1 MGSRGDEQGGKSV
14 QHVRAPTG
22 GRDAAGCGRGGGRT
36 ARCGRRPPHED
47 RLAAGAAARDG
58 RLAMPDTPLRGR
70 RGRDPRIA
78 ERVATDFAARHA
90 GPSAETEVDFDVAAV
105 DAEVEDARR
114 QRPATPTRPAPSPA
128 GGTPPVTG
136 RKGAGHRLPDLSA
149 LPPLLAAT
157 GTFASLRE
165 RLEAPTD
172 PDAGP
177 RRTGRHV
184 GLVSVPHGAK
194 TYLAATLAQVDGGER
209 LVWIARDA
217 EIGDR
222 VAEELGAWL
231 GDPAKVAVLEP
242 RTALAYERSELIAD
256 ETAAR
261 VAALAA
267 WRSGRARVLVASVQA
282 LLQHTIAPEDLP
294 AAPRELRLGSR
305 VRQDAL
311 LRELFDLGYVP
322 VSEVA
327 GRGESARRGGIVDVF
342 PPSLPLPIRIEF
354 FGDEI
359 DSLRSFDP
367 TDQRTVGT
375 LESAILL
382 PATEFLLPAAGSSA
396 IRDRLGRGAARL
408 PERLA
413 ADLARFDTEP
423 VTAAADRTPEAS
435 RALAVGDAAEVW
447 AAHLAP
453 ATGLDHVDPGTL
465 LILDEPGDIAEAAAF
480 LWRQADER
488 RVELVAADEL
498 PKDWPSTYLAPR
510 DWKARLVGSRTLELT
525 WESVPPEDAAMA
537 RGGLSSGDPFGWRE
551 PVLPPGRA
559 GRIADAVE
567 TWRVDGARIVLAS
580 DQAPRLA
587 DVLGEAGHEV
597 AVVGRIA
604 EAPPPGAITLIER
617 SLNGGFIGGP
627 DGLAFVTDR
636 ELFGTVRIRRP
647 RALRRVVPRDILDR
661 LTPGDL
667 VVHIDHG
674 VARYEQM
681 LRRGGAGEDRDYLE
695 LSFAGGD
702 RIFVP
707 VEQIQRISRYAGGE
721 RPALSRLGGTEWLR
735 AKQRVRK
742 AVDDLAGDL
751 LALYAARADARGHA
765 FMDDTPWQA
774 EMEAS
779 FPYEETVDQLRA
791 SAEVKA
797 DMELIR
803 PMDRLVVGD
812 VGYGKTEVALRA
824 AFKATQDGK
833 QVAVLVPTTVLAAQH
848 DATFSQRFA
857 ASPLEVRL
865 LSRFVPAATQATTI
879 AGLADGTV
887 DIVIGTHRLLSKD
900 IPFRD
905 LGLVVVDEE
914 QRFGVAAKE
923 RLKQLRREV
932 DVLTLSAT
940 PIPRTLNLALAGI
953 RDLSVIETPPEDRL
967 PIQTRVAEAS
977 AGLVRDAI
985 LRELDRGGQVF
996 YVHNRVETIE
1006 AQADQLRTMLPGVR
1020 FVVGHGQMAEG
1031 ALEKVMIA
1039 FADGAADV
1047 LVCTTIIESG
1057 LDIPN
1062 ANTIIID
1069 RADTLGLAQLYQLRG
1084 RVGRSSRRAYAYL
1097 LYRRRER
1104 LSDEARKRLQ
1114 AIFNASELGAGFQ
1127 IALSDLEIRG
1137 AGNILGG
1144 EQSGHMAAVGFDL
1157 YSRLLAEAV
1166 EETKARREDRPPV
1179 VEPPQAVVDL
1189 PVEAHLPDSY
1199 VPETAQKLEL
1209 YRRLAR
1215 ARSAGDLAAFRQ
1227 EVTDRFGPMP
1237 APVVRL
1243 VEVAELRLT
1252 AEAAGVS
1259 SMSREDGLLVVRF
1272 GAGLSRATAMQLIGA
1287 GALPGV
1293 KPSDVTFASN
1303 QFRIRLPRDPLKGW
1317 ALTQAVVA
1325 RLSTSPGN
1333 GG

>member
-1 MGSRGDEQGGKSV
+1 
-14 QHVRAPTG
+14 
-22 GRDAAGCGRGGGRT
+22 
-36 ARCGRRPPHED
+36 
-47 RLAAGAAARDG
+47 
-58 RLAMPDTPLRGR
+58 MPPLRGK
-70 RGRDPRIA
+70 RGRDRKIG
-78 ERVATDFAARHA
+78 ERVAAEFAARHA
-90 GPSAETEVDFDVAAV
+90 PATDDDAVDFDVAEV
-105 DAEVEDARR
+105 DAEIDDHLRAEERSEAERESELAASQERARAIEARR
-114 QRPATPTRPAPSPA
+114 AATAAAASATAA
-128 GGTPPVTG
+128 K
-136 RKGAGHRLPDLSA
+136 KGSGHRLPDLSG
-149 LPPLLAAT
+149 LPPLLVRT
-157 GTFASLRE
+157 GSFESLLE
-165 RLEAPTD
+165 RLGPSVGEGSK
-172 PDAGP
+172 PD
-177 RRTGRHV
+177 RGRHA
-184 GLVSVPHGAK
+184 GLASVPHGAK
-194 TYLAATLAQVDGGER
+194 SYLAAALARAATGER

-222 VAEELGAWL
+222 VAEELGIWL
-231 GDPAKVAVLEP
+231 GDPAAVVVLEP
-242 RTALAYERSELIAD
+242 RTALAYERGELVAD

-267 WRSGRARVLVASVQA
+267 WRSGRARVMVAGVQS
-282 LLQHTIAPEDLP
+282 LLQHTIAPDDVP
-294 AAPRELRLGSR
+294 AAPREIAPGARLY
-305 VRQDAL
+305 QDAL
-311 LRELFDLGYVP
+311 LHDLFDLGYAP
-322 VSEVA
+322 VSEVG
-327 GRGESARRGGIVDVF
+327 GRGEFARRGGIVDVF
-342 PPSLPLPIRIEF
+342 PPSMPLPIRIEF

-359 DSLRSFDP
+359 DSLRAFDP
-367 TDQRTVGT
+367 TDQRTVHT
-375 LESAILL
+375 VDRIVLL
-382 PATEFLLPAAGSSA
+382 PASEFLIPHGGAAS
-396 IRDRLGRGAARL
+396 IRERLGRLASRL

-413 ADLARFDTEP
+413 TDLARFEGEGDP
-423 VTAAADRTPEAS
+423 ADPTARS
-435 RALAVGDAAEVW
+435 RNVSETRAVAVGDAAEVW
-447 AAHLAP
+447 APHLAP
-453 ATGLDHVDPGTL
+453 ATALDHVGAGTL
-465 LILDEPGDIAEAAAF
+465 LLLDEPGDIAEAAEF

-488 RVELVAADEL
+488 RTELIAAGDL
-498 PKDWPSTYLAPR
+498 PRDWPSTYLPPR
-510 DWKARLVGSRTLELT
+510 EWKGRLLASRTLELT
-525 WESVPPEDAAMA
+525 WESEPPGDIAMA
-537 RGGLSSGDPFGWRE
+537 SGRLSSGDLFGWRE
-551 PVLPPGRA
+551 PGLPLGRA
-559 GRIADAVE
+559 ARLPDAVK
-567 TWRVDGARIVLAS
+567 TWADEGARIILAS
-580 DQAPRLA
+580 DQSARLA
-587 DVLGEAGHEV
+587 DILGEAGH
-597 AVVGRIA
+597 AVGVVQRIVD
-604 EAPPPGAITLIER
+604 PPPTGAIALLER
-617 SLNGGFIGGP
+617 SLNGGFEGGP
-627 DGLAFVTDR
+627 DGLVVVTDR
-636 ELFGTVRIRRP
+636 ELFGTVRVRRP
-647 RALRRVVPRDILDR
+647 RALRRVVPRDILER

-681 LRRGGAGEDRDYLE
+681 LRRGGTDEDRDYLE

-702 RIFVP
+702 RIYVP
-707 VEQIQRISRYAGGE
+707 VEQIARVTRYAGGE
-721 RPALSRLGGTEWLR
+721 RPALSKLGGTEWLR
-735 AKQRVRK
+735 SKQRVRK
-742 AVDDLAGDL
+742 AVSELAEEL
-751 LALYAARADARGHA
+751 LQLYAARAGARGHA
-765 FMDDTPWQA
+765 FAPDSPWQS

-791 SAEVKA
+791 IEEVKA
-797 DMELIR
+797 DMEQIQ

-848 DATFSQRFA
+848 QATFSQRFGTF
-857 ASPLEVRL
+857 PLKVRL
-865 LSRFVPAATQATTI
+865 LSRMVSAKEQAVTVD
-879 AGLADGTV
+879 GMADGTV

-900 IPFRD
+900 IVFKD

-923 RLKQLRREV
+923 RLKRLRNEV

-953 RDLSVIETPPEDRL
+953 RDLSAIETPPEDRL

-1006 AQADQLRTMLPGVR
+1006 AQAEQLRRMLPGAR
-1020 FVVGHGQMAEG
+1020 FVVGHGQMTEG
-1031 ALEKVMIA
+1031 ALEKVMMS

-1062 ANTIIID
+1062 ANTIVID

-1157 YSRLLAEAV
+1157 YSRMLAEAV
-1166 EETKARREDRPPV
+1166 EVQKADLEGRAAILAA
-1179 VEPPQAVVDL
+1179 PQAVLDL
-1189 PVEAHLPDSY
+1189 PLEAHLPTEY
-1199 VPETAQKLEL
+1199 VPDVAQKLEL

-1215 ARSAGDLAAFRQ
+1215 ARTPDDLAAFRQ
-1227 EVTDRFGPMP
+1227 EVTDRFGAMP
-1237 APVVRL
+1237 KPVARL
-1243 VEVAELRLT
+1243 VEVAELRLA

-1259 SMSREDGLLVVRF
+1259 SVLREEGWLVVRF
-1272 GAGLSRATAMQLIGA
+1272 GASLTRVTAMRLLA
-1287 GALPGV
+1287 GPGLPGT

-1303 QFRIRLPRDPLKGW
+1303 QVRIRLPRDAARSW

-1325 RLSTSPGN
+1325 RLQHDPE
-1333 GG
+1333 

>member
-1 MGSRGDEQGGKSV
+1 M
-14 QHVRAPTG
+14 PT
-22 GRDAAGCGRGGGRT
+22 
-36 ARCGRRPPHED
+36 P
-47 RLAAGAAARDG
+47 
-58 RLAMPDTPLRGR
+58 PLRGR
-70 RGRDPRIA
+70 RGRDRRIA
-78 ERVATDFAARHA
+78 DRVASDFAARHA
-90 GPSAETEVDFDVAAV
+90 PPAPGAGDAVDFDIAAV

-114 QRPATPTRPAPSPA
+114 PTPTTRSPA
-128 GGTPPVTG
+128 RPPVPTPS
-136 RKGAGHRLPDLSA
+136 RKGGGHRLPDLSE

-157 GTFASLRE
+157 GTFAALRE
-165 RLEAPTD
+165 RLGRAEDDT
-172 PDAGP
+172 

-184 GLVSVPHGAK
+184 GLVAIPHGAK
-194 TYLAATLAQVDGGER
+194 SYLAATLARTADGEH

-222 VAEELGAWL
+222 VAEELGSWL
-231 GDPAKVAVLEP
+231 GDPDAVATLEP

-282 LLQHTIAPEDLP
+282 LLQHTIAPADLP
-294 AAPRELRLGSR
+294 AAPRELRLGAR
-305 VRQDAL
+305 IHQDAL

-342 PPSLPLPIRIEF
+342 PPSMALPIRIEF

-375 LESAILL
+375 IERAVLL
-382 PATEFLLPAAGSSA
+382 PASEFLLPAGGAAA
-396 IRDRLGRGAARL
+396 IRDRLGRAAVRL

-413 ADLARFDTEP
+413 ADLARFDAEP
-423 VTAAADRTPEAS
+423 LEAGRNADAS
-435 RALAVGDAAEVW
+435 RAMAVGDGAEVW

-453 ATGLDHVDPGTL
+453 ATGFDHIGPGTL
-465 LILDEPGDIAEAAAF
+465 LVLDEPGDIAEAAEF

-488 RVELVAADEL
+488 RAELVASDEL
-498 PKDWPSTYLAPR
+498 PRDWPSTYLPAR
-510 DWKARLVGSRTLELT
+510 DWKSRLVGSRTLELT

-537 RGGLSSGDPFGWRE
+537 RGALSSGDPFGWRE
-551 PVLPPGRA
+551 PSLPPGRA
-559 GRIADAVE
+559 GRLGEAVAA
-567 TWRVDGARIVLAS
+567 WAADGARIVLAS

-587 DVLGEAGHEV
+587 DLLEEAGHPV
-597 AVVGRIA
+597 AVVGRVG
-604 EAPPPGAITLIER
+604 EAPPPGAIVLIDR

-627 DGLAFVTDR
+627 DGLALVTDR
-636 ELFGTVRIRRP
+636 ELFGTVRVRRP
-647 RALRRVVPRDILDR
+647 RALRRVVPRDILER
-661 LTPGDL
+661 LATGDL

-681 LRRGGAGEDRDYLE
+681 IRRGGAGEDRDYLE

-707 VEQIQRISRYAGGE
+707 VEQIGRVSRYSGGE
-721 RPALSRLGGTEWLR
+721 RPALSKLGGTEWLR

-742 AVDDLAGDL
+742 AVDDLAEDL
-751 LALYAARADARGHA
+751 LALYASRAQASGHA
-765 FMDDTPWQA
+765 FGPDTPWQA

-779 FPYEETVDQLRA
+779 FPYEETIDQLRA

-797 DMELIR
+797 DMELTR

-824 AFKATQDGK
+824 AFKVTQDGK

-848 DATFSQRFA
+848 DVTFSQRFA
-857 ASPLEVRL
+857 AFPIEVRL
-865 LSRFVPAATQATTI
+865 LSRFVAPSAQVATL

-900 IPFRD
+900 VRFRD

-923 RLKQLRREV
+923 RLKQLKREV

-977 AGLVRDAI
+977 AGLVRDAM

-1006 AQADQLRTMLPGVR
+1006 AQTEQLRRMLPGVR

-1031 ALEKVMIA
+1031 SLEKVMIA

-1166 EETKARREDRPPV
+1166 ESRKATMEGRAPIVET
-1179 VEPPQAVVDL
+1179 PQAVVDL
-1189 PVEAHLPDSY
+1189 PVEAHLPNEY
-1199 VPETAQKLEL
+1199 VPDEAQKLEL

-1215 ARSAGDLAAFRQ
+1215 ARSGGDLAAFRQ
-1227 EVTDRFGPMP
+1227 EVLDRYGPMP
-1237 APVVRL
+1237 DPVIRL
-1243 VEVAELRLT
+1243 IEVAELRLA
-1252 AEAAGVS
+1252 AEAAGVAS
-1259 SMSREDGLLVVRF
+1259 ISREEGWLVVRF
-1272 GAGLSRATAMQLIGA
+1272 GAGLTRATAMRLLA
-1287 GALPGV
+1287 GPALPGLR
-1293 KPSDVTFASN
+1293 PADVTFASN
-1303 QFRIRLPRDPLKGW
+1303 QVRLRLPATPLKGW
-1317 ALTQAVVA
+1317 TLTQAVVS
-1325 RLSTSPGN
+1325 RLSAATG
-1333 GG
+1333 

>member
-1 MGSRGDEQGGKSV
+1 V
-14 QHVRAPTG
+14 PT
-22 GRDAAGCGRGGGRT
+22 
-36 ARCGRRPPHED
+36 P
-47 RLAAGAAARDG
+47 
-58 RLAMPDTPLRGR
+58 PLRGR
-70 RGRDPRIA
+70 RGRDRRIA
-78 ERVATDFAARHA
+78 EQVASDFANRHVRR
-90 GPSAETEVDFDVAAV
+90 AEGAVDFDVAEV
-105 DAEVEDARR
+105 DAEVAAAARSVAVASAPP
-114 QRPATPTRPAPSPA
+114 RPTPTRPAPSRP
-128 GGTPPVTG
+128 GS
-136 RKGAGHRLPDLSA
+136 GHRLPDLSA
-149 LPPLLAAT
+149 LTPLLAAT
-157 GTFASLRE
+157 GTFAAMRE
-165 RLEAPTD
+165 RLGRPVTD
-172 PDAGP
+172 ATDGTA
-177 RRTGRHV
+177 RRVGRHV

-194 TYLAATLAQVDGGER
+194 SFLAAALAQGGSGER

-231 GDPAKVAVLEP
+231 GDPEAVVTLEP
-242 RTALAYERSELIAD
+242 RTALAYERSELVAD

-267 WRSGRARVLVASVQA
+267 WRSGRARILVAGVQA
-282 LLQHTIAPEDLP
+282 LLQHTIAPGDLP
-294 AAPRELRLGSR
+294 DAPRSLRRGAR
-305 VRQDAL
+305 VHQDVL
-311 LRELFDLGYVP
+311 LRDLFDLGYVP
-322 VSEVA
+322 VLEVA
-327 GRGESARRGGIVDVF
+327 GRGEFARRGGIVDVF
-342 PPSLPLPIRIEF
+342 PPSLPLPIRIEW

-359 DSLRSFDP
+359 DSLRAFDP
-367 TDQRTVGT
+367 TDQRTT
-375 LESAILL
+375 SAIETAVLL
-382 PATEFLLPAAGSSA
+382 PASEFLLPRGGAPA
-396 IRDRLGRGAARL
+396 IAERLGRGATRL

-413 ADLARFDTEP
+413 TDLARFGSE
-423 VTAAADRTPEAS
+423 AAGAGHSVGASAARLPEAT

-453 ATGLDHVDPGTL
+453 STGLDHVDPETL
-465 LILDEPGDIAEAAAF
+465 VLIDEPGDIAEAAGF

-488 RVELVAADEL
+488 RGELVEAGEL
-498 PKDWPSTYLAPR
+498 PRDWPSTYLPPR
-510 DWKARLVGSRTLELT
+510 DWKGRLVAARTLELT

-537 RGGLSSGDPFGWRE
+537 RGSQSSGDPFGWRV
-551 PVLPPGRA
+551 PVLPAGRA
-559 GRIADAVE
+559 GRLADAVE
-567 TWRVDGARIVLAS
+567 GWQADGARIVVAS

-587 DVLGEAGHEV
+587 DLLAEAGHP
-597 AVVGRIA
+597 AGVVTRVS
-604 EAPPPGAITLIER
+604 EAPPPGAVALVDR
-617 SLNGGFIGGP
+617 SLNGGFTGGP
-627 DGLAFVTDR
+627 DGLTFVTDR
-636 ELFGTVRIRRP
+636 ELFGTVRVRRP
-647 RALRRVVPRDILDR
+647 RALRRVVPRDILER
-661 LTPGDL
+661 LSAGDF

-681 LRRGGAGEDRDYLE
+681 LRRGGSGEERDYLE

-707 VEQIQRISRYAGGE
+707 VEQIGRVSRYSGGE
-721 RPALSRLGGTEWLR
+721 RPALSKLGGTEWQR

-742 AVDDLAGDL
+742 AVDDLAEEL
-751 LALYAARADARGHA
+751 LTLYAARAQARGHA
-765 FMDDTPWQA
+765 FGDDTPWQA

-791 SAEVKA
+791 STEVKA

-824 AFKATQDGK
+824 AFKAVQDGK

-848 DATFSQRFA
+848 HATFSQRFA
-857 ASPLEVRL
+857 AFPLEVRL
-865 LSRFVPAATQATTI
+865 LSRFVPATAQAATVE
-879 AGLADGTV
+879 GLGDGTV
-887 DIVIGTHRLLSKD
+887 DLVIGTHRLLSKD
-900 IPFRD
+900 VRFKD

-923 RLKQLRREV
+923 RLKRLKREV

-1006 AQADQLRTMLPGVR
+1006 AQAEQLRQMLPGVR
-1020 FVVGHGQMAEG
+1020 FVVGHGQMGEG

-1047 LVCTTIIESG
+1047 LICTTIIESG

-1062 ANTIIID
+1062 ANTIVID

-1157 YSRLLAEAV
+1157 YTRLLAEAV
-1166 EETKARREDRPPV
+1166 ESRKASMEGRAPV
-1179 VEPPQAVVDL
+1179 VAPPQAVVDL
-1189 PVEAHLPDSY
+1189 PIEAHLPTEY
-1199 VPETAQKLEL
+1199 VPDTAQKLEL
-1209 YRRLAR
+1209 YRRLAA
-1215 ARSAGDLAAFRQ
+1215 ARTPGDLAAFRQ
-1227 EVTDRFGPMP
+1227 EVQDRFGVMP
-1237 APVVRL
+1237 APVARL

-1252 AEAAGVS
+1252 AEAAGVQS
-1259 SMSREDGLLVVRF
+1259 ISREEGWLVVRF
-1272 GAGLSRATAMQLIGA
+1272 GAGLTRATAMRLLA
-1287 GALPGV
+1287 GPGLPGV
-1293 KPSDVTFASN
+1293 RPADVTFASN
-1303 QFRIRLPRDPLKGW
+1303 QVRIRLPRDPGKGW
-1317 ALTQAVVA
+1317 TLTRAVVA
-1325 RLSTSPGN
+1325 RLTVSTSEPLAG
-1333 GG
+1333 

>member
-1 MGSRGDEQGGKSV
+1 M
-14 QHVRAPTG
+14 
-22 GRDAAGCGRGGGRT
+22 
-36 ARCGRRPPHED
+36 
-47 RLAAGAAARDG
+47 
-58 RLAMPDTPLRGR
+58 RGR
-70 RGRDPRIA
+70 RGRDRRIA
-78 ERVATDFAARHA
+78 ERVATEFAARHA
-90 GPSAETEVDFDVAAV
+90 PPKPDEQVDFDVAEV
-105 DAEVEDARR
+105 DAEVADAERATVAPERPPQPAAKVATDGSGAAARR
-114 QRPATPTRPAPSPA
+114 GGGQRI
-128 GGTPPVTG
+128 
-136 RKGAGHRLPDLSA
+136 PDLSA

-157 GTFASLRE
+157 GTLTSLRE
-165 RLEAPTD
+165 RLGRAAD
-172 PDAGP
+172 DRRRSGP
-177 RRTGRHV
+177 HI
-184 GLVSVPHGAK
+184 GLVAVPHGAK
-194 TYLAATLAQVDGGER
+194 TYLAAALSLVADGER

-222 VAEELGAWL
+222 VAEELAAWS
-231 GDPAKVAVLEP
+231 GDPEAVAVLEP
-242 RTALAYERSELIAD
+242 RTSLAYERSELIAD

-282 LLQHTIAPEDLP
+282 LLQHTIDPGDLP
-294 AAPRELRLGSR
+294 VEPRQLRSGARLH
-305 VRQDAL
+305 QDAL
-311 LRELFDLGYVP
+311 LHDLFDLGYVP
-322 VSEVA
+322 VLEVA
-327 GRGESARRGGIVDVF
+327 GRGEFARRGGIVDVF
-342 PPSLPLPIRIEF
+342 PPSMPLPIRIEF

-367 TDQRTVGT
+367 TDQRTVA
-375 LESAILL
+375 AIDRAVLL
-382 PATEFLLPAAGSSA
+382 PATEFLLPPGGAGA
-396 IRDRLGRGAARL
+396 VRERLGRAAARL

-413 ADLARFDTEP
+413 ADLERFEQT
-423 VTAAADRTPEAS
+423 TADDVRPKAATTPGGPTT
-435 RALAVGDAAEVW
+435 RALTVGDAAEVW

-453 ATGLDHVDPGTL
+453 STGLDHVPPDTL
-465 LILDEPGDIAEAAAF
+465 LVIDEPGDVAEAAEF

-488 RVELVAADEL
+488 RSELVEAGEL
-498 PKDWPSTYLAPR
+498 PKDWPSTYLAQR
-510 DWKARLVGSRTLELT
+510 DWKGRLVASRTLELT
-525 WESVPPEDAAMA
+525 WESVPPEDVAMA
-537 RGGLSSGDPFGWRE
+537 RGALSSGDPFGWRE
-551 PVLPPGRA
+551 PVLPAGRA
-559 GRIADAVE
+559 GRLVDAVE
-567 TWRVDGARIVLAS
+567 GWRGDGARIVLAS

-587 DVLGEAGHEV
+587 DLLADAGHPV
-597 AVVGRIA
+597 AVVGRVG
-604 EAPPPGAITLIER
+604 EPPLAGAIALVDR
-617 SLNGGFIGGP
+617 SLNGGFVGGP

-636 ELFGTVRIRRP
+636 ELFGTVRVRRP
-647 RALRRVVPRDILDR
+647 RALRRIVPRDILER

-707 VEQIQRISRYAGGE
+707 VEQIGRISRYAGGE

-742 AVDDLAGDL
+742 AVDDLAEEL
-751 LALYAARADARGHA
+751 LALYASRAEARGHA
-765 FMDDTPWQA
+765 FAGDTPWQA

-791 SAEVKA
+791 SIEVKA
-797 DMELIR
+797 DMELVR

-848 DATFSQRFA
+848 EATFSQRFA
-857 ASPLEVRL
+857 AFPLEVRL
-865 LSRFVPAATQATTI
+865 LSRFVSPATQAATI
-879 AGLADGTV
+879 AGLSDGTV

-900 IPFRD
+900 VRFKD

-996 YVHNRVETIE
+996 FVHNRVETIE
-1006 AQADQLRTMLPGVR
+1006 AQADQLRRMLPGVR

-1062 ANTIIID
+1062 ANTIVID

-1137 AGNILGG
+1137 AGNILGA

-1166 EETKARREDRPPV
+1166 ETRKASMEGRAPI
-1179 VEPPQAVVDL
+1179 VEAPQAVVDL
-1189 PVEAHLPDSY
+1189 PVEAHLPNEY
-1199 VPETAQKLEL
+1199 VPDEAQKLEL

-1215 ARSAGDLAAFRQ
+1215 ARSTGDLAAFRQ
-1227 EVTDRFGPMP
+1227 EVLDRYGPMP
-1237 APVVRL
+1237 DPVVRL
-1243 VEVAELRLT
+1243 IEVAELRLA
-1252 AEAAGVS
+1252 AEAAGIAS
-1259 SMSREDGLLVVRF
+1259 ISREEGWLVVRF
-1272 GAGLSRATAMQLIGA
+1272 GAGLTRATAMRLLG
-1287 GALPGV
+1287 GPPLPGLRAN
-1293 KPSDVTFASN
+1293 DMTFASN
-1303 QFRIRLPRDPLKGW
+1303 QVRLRLPADPRKGW
-1317 ALTQAVVA
+1317 TLTQAVVA
-1325 RLSTSPGN
+1325 GLSAPAA
-1333 GG
+1333 

>member
-1 MGSRGDEQGGKSV
+1 V
-14 QHVRAPTG
+14 
-22 GRDAAGCGRGGGRT
+22 
-36 ARCGRRPPHED
+36 
-47 RLAAGAAARDG
+47 
-58 RLAMPDTPLRGR
+58 PDTPLRGR
-70 RGRDPRIA
+70 RGRDRRIA
-78 ERVATDFAARHA
+78 ERVATDFATRHA
-90 GPSAETEVDFDVAAV
+90 PPKPEEQVDFDVAAV
-105 DAEVEDARR
+105 DAEVADAERGAAR
-114 QRPATPTRPAPSPA
+114 ARPTPSGPSAAPGSDAPGA
-128 GGTPPVTG
+128 TG
-136 RKGAGHRLPDLSA
+136 RRGGGQRIPDLAA

-157 GTFASLRE
+157 GTFGTLRE
-165 RLEAPTD
+165 RLGRAAD
-172 PDAGP
+172 DRRRSGP
-177 RRTGRHV
+177 HV
-184 GLVSVPHGAK
+184 GLVAVPHGAK
-194 TYLAATLAQVDGGER
+194 TYLAAALSLATGGER

-222 VAEELGAWL
+222 VAEELAAWS
-231 GDPAKVAVLEP
+231 GDPEAVAVLEP
-242 RTALAYERSELIAD
+242 RTSLAYERSELIAD

-282 LLQHTIAPEDLP
+282 LLQHTIDPVDLP
-294 AAPRELRLGSR
+294 TEPRLLRSGARLH
-305 VRQDAL
+305 QDAL
-311 LRELFDLGYVP
+311 LHDLLDLGYVP
-322 VSEVA
+322 VLEVA
-327 GRGESARRGGIVDVF
+327 GRGEFARRGGIVDVF
-342 PPSLPLPIRIEF
+342 PPSMALPVRIEF

-367 TDQRTVGT
+367 TDQRTVAT
-375 LESAILL
+375 VAQAVLL
-382 PATEFLLPAAGSSA
+382 PATEFLLPSGGAVAV
-396 IRDRLGRGAARL
+396 RVRLGRAAARL

-413 ADLARFDTEP
+413 ADLDRFEQGSGDETCPGAAGITGEP
-423 VTAAADRTPEAS
+423 ST
-435 RALAVGDAAEVW
+435 RALTVGDAAEVW

-453 ATGLDHVDPGTL
+453 STGLDHVPPDTL
-465 LILDEPGDIAEAAAF
+465 LVIDEPGDVAEAAEF

-488 RVELVAADEL
+488 RAELVGAGEL
-498 PKDWPSTYLAPR
+498 PKDWPSTYLPQR
-510 DWKARLVGSRTLELT
+510 EWKGRLVASRTLELT
-525 WESVPPEDAAMA
+525 WESVPPEDTAMA
-537 RGGLSSGDPFGWRE
+537 RGALSSGDPFGWRE

-559 GRIADAVE
+559 GRLVEAVE
-567 TWRVDGARIVLAS
+567 GWRGDGHRIVLAS

-587 DVLGEAGHEV
+587 DLLADAGHPV
-597 AVVGRIA
+597 AVVGRVG
-604 EAPPPGAITLIER
+604 EPPPPGAIALVDR
-617 SLNGGFIGGP
+617 SLNGGFVGGP

-636 ELFGTVRIRRP
+636 ELFGTVRVRRP
-647 RALRRVVPRDILDR
+647 RALRRIVPRDILER

-707 VEQIQRISRYAGGE
+707 VEQIGRISRYAGGE

-735 AKQRVRK
+735 AKQRVRR
-742 AVDDLAGDL
+742 AVDDLAEEL
-751 LALYAARADARGHA
+751 LALYASRADARGHA
-765 FMDDTPWQA
+765 FAGDTPWQA

-791 SAEVKA
+791 SVEVKA
-797 DMELIR
+797 DMELVR

-848 DATFSQRFA
+848 EATFSQRFA
-857 ASPLEVRL
+857 AFPLEVRL
-865 LSRFVPAATQATTI
+865 LSRFVSPATQVATI

-900 IPFRD
+900 VRFRD

-996 YVHNRVETIE
+996 FVHNRVETIE
-1006 AQADQLRTMLPGVR
+1006 AQAEQLRRMLPGAR

-1062 ANTIIID
+1062 ANTIVID

-1166 EETKARREDRPPV
+1166 EARKATMEGRAPI
-1179 VEPPQAVVDL
+1179 VEAPQAVVDL
-1189 PVEAHLPDSY
+1189 PVEAHLPTEY
-1199 VPETAQKLEL
+1199 VPDEAQKLEL

-1227 EVTDRFGPMP
+1227 EVLDRYGPMP
-1237 APVVRL
+1237 DPVVRL
-1243 VEVAELRLT
+1243 VEVAELRLA
-1252 AEAAGVS
+1252 AEGAGIAS
-1259 SMSREDGLLVVRF
+1259 ISREEGWLVVRF
-1272 GAGLSRATAMQLIGA
+1272 GAGLNRATAMGLLA
-1287 GALPGV
+1287 GPPLPGLR
-1293 KPSDVTFASN
+1293 PNDMTFASN
-1303 QFRIRLPRDPLKGW
+1303 QVRLRLPADPRKGW

-1325 RLSTSPGN
+1325 RLVAPEPG
-1333 GG
+1333 GRRSG

>member
-1 MGSRGDEQGGKSV
+1 
-14 QHVRAPTG
+14 
-22 GRDAAGCGRGGGRT
+22 
-36 ARCGRRPPHED
+36 
-47 RLAAGAAARDG
+47 
-58 RLAMPDTPLRGR
+58 MPDTPFRGR
-70 RGRDPRIA
+70 RGRDRRIA

-90 GPSAETEVDFDVAAV
+90 PATPGDEVDFDVAAV
-105 DAEVEDARR
+105 DAEVADARSAPPKP
-114 QRPATPTRPAPSPA
+114 RPAGRTTVSAEGTRKS
-128 GGTPPVTG
+128 
-136 RKGAGHRLPDLSA
+136 AGHRLPDLSA
-149 LPPLLAAT
+149 LPPLLAET
-157 GTFASLRE
+157 GTFAALRE
-165 RLEAPTD
+165 RLGRPEHD
-172 PDAGP
+172 PK
-177 RRTGRHV
+177 RTGRHV

-194 TYLAATLAQVDGGER
+194 SYLAATLALAADGER
-209 LVWIARDA
+209 LIWIARDA

-231 GDPAKVAVLEP
+231 GDPEAVAVLEP

-261 VAALAA
+261 VAAFAA
-267 WRSGRARVLVASVQA
+267 WQSGRARVLVASVQS
-282 LLQHTIAPEDLP
+282 LLQRTIDPADLP
-294 AAPRELRLGSR
+294 TAPRELRVGSR
-305 VRQDAL
+305 LYQDAL
-311 LRELFDLGYVP
+311 LRELFDLGYLP
-322 VSEVA
+322 VTEVA

-342 PPSLPLPIRIEF
+342 PPSMALPVRIEF

-359 DSLRSFDP
+359 DSLRAFDP
-367 TDQRTVGT
+367 TDQRTVGPIDR
-375 LESAILL
+375 AVLL
-382 PATEFLLPAAGSSA
+382 PASEFLLPSGGAAA
-396 IRDRLGRGAARL
+396 IRSRLGKIAGRL

-413 ADLARFDTEP
+413 ADLVRFDTEP
-423 VTAAADRTPEAS
+423 LTAAAAAGAEAS
-435 RALAVGDAAEVW
+435 RAMVVGDAAEIW

-453 ATGLDHVDPGTL
+453 STGFDHIAPGTL
-465 LILDEPGDIAEAAAF
+465 LVLDEPGDIAEAAEF
-480 LWRQADER
+480 LWHQADER
-488 RVELVAADEL
+488 RGELVEAGEL
-498 PKDWPSTYLAPR
+498 PKDWPSTYLPPR
-510 DWKARLVGSRTLELT
+510 DWKNRLVTSRTLELT
-525 WESVPPEDAAMA
+525 WESLPAEDVAMA

-551 PVLPPGRA
+551 PVLPAGRA
-559 GRIADAVE
+559 GRLAEAVD
-567 TWRVDGARIVLAS
+567 TWRADGARIVLAS

-587 DVLGEAGHEV
+587 DLLGEAGQPV
-597 AVVGRIA
+597 AVVGRVG
-604 EAPPPGAITLIER
+604 EPPPPGAVALVER

-647 RALRRVVPRDILDR
+647 KALRRVVPRDILER

-674 VARYEQM
+674 VARYEGM

-707 VEQIQRISRYAGGE
+707 VEQIGRVSRYSGGE
-721 RPALSRLGGTEWLR
+721 RPALSKLGGTEWLR

-742 AVDDLAGDL
+742 AVDDLAEEL
-751 LALYAARADARGHA
+751 LALYASRAGAQGHA
-765 FMDDTPWQA
+765 FNPDTPWQA

-779 FPYEETVDQLRA
+779 FPYEETIDQLRA
-791 SAEVKA
+791 AAEAKA
-797 DMELIR
+797 DMEMGR

-824 AFKATQDGK
+824 AFKAVQDGK

-848 DATFSQRFA
+848 HATFSQRFA
-857 ASPLEVRL
+857 AFPLEVRL
-865 LSRFVPAATQATTI
+865 LSRFVAAATQATTL
-879 AGLADGTV
+879 AALADGSA

-900 IPFRD
+900 VRFKD
-905 LGLVVVDEE
+905 LGLVIVDEE

-1006 AQADQLRTMLPGVR
+1006 AQAEQLRRVLPAVS

-1047 LVCTTIIESG
+1047 LVSTTIIESG

-1157 YSRLLAEAV
+1157 YSRLLADAV
-1166 EETKARREDRPPV
+1166 ESRKASMEGRAPI
-1179 VEPPQAVVDL
+1179 VEAPQSVVDL
-1189 PVEAHLPDSY
+1189 PVEAHLPDEY
-1199 VPETAQKLEL
+1199 VPDEPQKLEL

-1227 EVTDRFGPMP
+1227 EVLDRYGPMP
-1237 APVVRL
+1237 DPVTRL
-1243 VEVAELRLT
+1243 IEVAELRLA
-1252 AEAAGVS
+1252 AEGAGVAS
-1259 SMSREDGLLVVRF
+1259 ISREDGWLVVRF
-1272 GAGLSRATAMQLIGA
+1272 GAGLTRATAMLLLA
-1287 GALPGV
+1287 GPPLPGLR
-1293 KPSDVTFASN
+1293 PSDVTFASN
-1303 QFRIRLPRDPLKGW
+1303 QVRLRLPADPRKGW
-1317 ALTQAVVA
+1317 TLTQAVVA
-1325 RLSTSPGN
+1325 RLSTAAA
-1333 GG
+1333 